1 MTEESEVAV
10 LKLEPVEPDFAEP
23 DPVEPD
29 FADPDSEE
37 PDSEEPDSEEPDT
50 VGLGLKTV
58 RLDASLDS
66 AEPEVATDP
75 EAATDPVFVLPLV
88 IVEPSPEATT
98 ELPTAAK
105 DGVSSVLLAETAAE
119 AAAAASTSE
128 AAPPD
133 PTNPAPAAVLDAA

>member
-10 LKLEPVEPDFAEP
+10 LKLEPVEPDFPEP
-23 DPVEPD
+23 DPVASD
-29 FADPDSEE
+29 FADA
-37 PDSEEPDSEEPDT
+37 DSEEPDT

-58 RLDASLDS
+58 RLDASSDS

-75 EAATDPVFVLPLV
+75 EAATDPVLVLPLV

-105 DGVSSVLLAETAAE
+105 DGVSSVLLAETAA
-119 AAAAASTSE
+119 AASTSE